1 MTTPDHDGPVPADGP
16 PRVDVLGVVR
26 ANALFG
32 VGAAF
37 DLVAGTVPQA
47 PRWMQRSG
55 LGWTYRLG
63 REPRRLWR
71 RYLRNNPAFVLKV
84 LAHPP
89 RLAQTPLGPSVAGG
103 SEITPGASR

>member
-1 MTTPDHDGPVPADGP
+1 MTTPDHEPGT
-16 PRVDVLGVVR
+16 
-26 ANALFG
+26 
-32 VGAAF
+32 AAT
-37 DLVAGTVPQA
+37 G
-47 PRWMQRSG
+47 G
-55 LGWTYRLG
+55 
-63 REPRRLWR
+63 R

>member
-1 MTTPDHDGPVPADGP
+1 MAEHVVGCGPTPCSGSAP
-16 PRVDVLGVVR
+16 PSTC
-26 ANALFG
+26 
-32 VGAAF
+32 
-37 DLVAGTVPQA
+37 VAGTDPQA

-55 LGWTYRLG
+55 LEWTYRLG

-89 RLAQTPLGPSVAGG
+89 RLAQTPLGSSVAGG
-103 SEITPGASR
+103 SGITPGASR